1 VLPFTLLVV
10 LASSISGDQ
19 HFFEIVTLSRPSPH
33 QDWGRA
39 KTAGNHFA
47 RDDKEPGSS
56 WGKHLPGERPRETA
70 ETHVRRKGA
79 APLSGAEEKTARAI
93 SAHAQCACLLSLQ
106 MGSIN
111 KTRLDKP
118 SFVKRSVCISG
129 SQRSRRT
136 SQEGQAPHPP
146 SPRALKPESR
156 NHIWRGGTLPPG

>member
-1 VLPFTLLVV
+1 MLPYTLLVL
-10 LASSISGDQ
+10 LATSTNNDLIFVFCYAVETTPN
-19 HFFEIVTLSRPSPH
+19 H
-33 QDWGRA
+33 DWGRA
-39 KTAGNHFA
+39 KTAGNHFT
-47 RDDKEPGSS
+47 RNDKEPGSS

-136 SQEGQAPHPP
+136 TQEGQAPHPP